1 MHLAKRILNVA
12 PSATLA
18 LSNQTKALKAKG
30 ADVIDL
36 SIGQP
41 DFQTPKTIDEAA
53 IAAIKP
59 GMLVSILPRLGS
71 QN

>member
-53 IAAIKP
+53 LLPSKP